1 MIIKKIRDT
10 PSRYDGKKFTFKRK
24 LYKCHGKEQEA
35 WHFYQEKDNIFS
47 SFVGGVGNNR
57 QNLEEALNRYVQFNE
72 NHYHRKTFIE
82 LKLSSPIDFMIVLM
96 DVSIE
101 GKDFTS
107 IYVKF

>member
-1 MIIKKIRDT
+1 MT
-10 PSRYDGKKFTFKRK
+10 FLSGKGQHLLFFCGWGRK
-24 LYKCHGKEQEA
+24 H
-35 WHFYQEKDNIFS
+35 I
-47 SFVGGVGNNR
+47 

-72 NHYHRKTFIE
+72 NHYHRNTFIE
-82 LKLSSPIDFMIVLM
+82 LKLSSPIDFMAVLM